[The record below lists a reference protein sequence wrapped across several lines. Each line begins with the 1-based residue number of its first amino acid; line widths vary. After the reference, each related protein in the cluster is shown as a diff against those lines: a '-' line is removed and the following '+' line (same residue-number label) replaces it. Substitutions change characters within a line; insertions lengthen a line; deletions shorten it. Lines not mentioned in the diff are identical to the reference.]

1 MFPPQNPDL
10 KPERLM
16 NYEISL
22 LQMLMDNR
30 LSFGINLFYIK
41 GDNMI
46 QQPEPNR
53 GKWAN
58 IGEVE
63 NKGFEVT
70 TTFQA
75 MPELRFSANYSYL
88 DMTYRILAAPAHK
101 LYVSGNYTKGRWGIS
116 SGVQYIGNIHTSLT
130 ESLQERFVLWN
141 ARVNFKL
148 SGYLDIFARGE
159 NLLGQKYMINAGYP
173 MPGATIFGGIRVK
186 I

>member
-10 KPERLM
+10 KAERLM

-30 LSFGINLFYIK
+30 LSLGVNLFYIK

-46 QQPEPNR
+46 QQPQPNM
-53 GKWAN
+53 GQWAN

-63 NKGFEVT
+63 NKGFEVST
-70 TTFQA
+70 TYLATSV
-75 MPELRFSANYSYL
+75 LRFSANYSYL
-88 DMTYRILAAPAHK
+88 DMTYAILAAPEHK
-101 LYVSGNYTKGRWGIS
+101 LYVSANYSKGRWGIS

-130 ESLQERFVLWN
+130 GSGQESFVLWN
-141 ARVNFKL
+141 GRINYQA
-148 SGYLDIFARGE
+148 LDWLGIFAKGE
-159 NLLGQKYMINAGYP
+159 NLLGQKYEINAGYP
-173 MPGATIFGGIRVK
+173 MPGATISGGIRVR